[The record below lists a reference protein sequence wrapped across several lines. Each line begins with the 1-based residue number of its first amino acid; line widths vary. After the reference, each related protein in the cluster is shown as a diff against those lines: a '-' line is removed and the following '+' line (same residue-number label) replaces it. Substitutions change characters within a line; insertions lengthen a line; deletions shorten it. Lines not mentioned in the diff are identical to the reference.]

1 MSDVSR
7 ILQEKGHDV
16 LRIDAGASVFEAVK
30 AMVEANVGSLLV
42 TEGSE
47 TAGIFTER
55 DYLRRVA
62 VEGHSEEETA
72 VRDVMSTP
80 LIIVTPNTS
89 VDECMALMTERR
101 IRHLPVVEGGDI
113 VGMVSV
119 GDLVKFKSDQQR
131 FEIKFL
137 HEYIGTRS

>member
-1 MSDVSR
+1 MSDVSQ
-7 ILQEKGHDV
+7 ILDEKGHDV
-16 LRIDAGASVFEAVK
+16 LRIDAGASVFEAVT
-30 AMVEANVGSLLV
+30 AMVAANVGSLLV
-42 TEGSE
+42 MQDGAI
-47 TAGIFTER
+47 AGIFTER

-62 VEGHSEEETA
+62 VEGRTEEETA
-72 VRDVMSTP
+72 VSDVMSTP
-80 LIIVTPNTS
+80 LVIVTPNTS

-101 IRHLPVVEGGDI
+101 IRHLPVADGRNV

-137 HEYIGTRS
+137 HEYIGTGS